1 MESTK
6 VKRATVAE
14 RFRKQMDHLTRDE
27 KATEGSEAKRSI
39 SELSLRPPLIP
50 LPPRP
55 SEKLTKSQIMS
66 LYDLDFVF
74 VRRDDFFKVVK

>member
-6 VKRATVAE
+6 PKRISVAE
-14 RFRKQMDHLTRDE
+14 RFRKQMDHFTGD
-27 KATEGSEAKRSI
+27 KKPI

-55 SEKLTKSQIMS
+55 SGKLTKSQIMS
-66 LYDLDFVF
+66 LYD
-74 VRRDDFFKVVK
+74 

>member
-1 MESTK
+1 MESTE

-14 RFRKQMDHLTRDE
+14 RFRKQMDHLTGDE

-39 SELSLRPPLIP
+39 SELSLRPPLTP

-55 SEKLTKSQIMS
+55 LEKLTKSQIMS
-66 LYDLDFVF
+66 LYDLGFVF
-74 VRRDDFFKVVK
+74 VRPPR

>member
-14 RFRKQMDHLTRDE
+14 RFRKQMDHLTGDE

-39 SELSLRPPLIP
+39 SELFLHQPLIP
-50 LPPRP
+50 LPPV
-55 SEKLTKSQIMS
+55 KLTKSQIMS

-74 VRRDDFFKVVK
+74 VRPPR